1 MQTQSRKMFLLP
13 ALVSAGLVA
22 ACGGGSPVGA
32 QQAAEPT
39 ITITDV
45 PPGAPGGSE
54 QMFPIAGTVAGIP
67 AQSYQNYKVVIY
79 VFAGDK
85 WWVQPY
91 DYAPKT
97 SLSSALKFETETHG
111 GSIYAALLVR
121 PAYEPKRTAAVLPD
135 VGGDVVARQRV
146 AGKSN

>member
-1 MQTQSRKMFLLP
+1 MQTQSRRMYTLT
-13 ALVSAGLVA
+13 ALVSAGLVVG
-22 ACGGGSPVGA
+22 CGGVFPVRA
-32 QQAAEPT
+32 QQAADPT

-45 PPGAPGGSE
+45 PPAATGGTE

-79 VFAGDK
+79 VFAGGK

-91 DYAPKT
+91 DYSPRT
-97 SLSSALKFETETHG
+97 SLSSTLKFETETHG
-111 GSIYAALLVR
+111 GTIYAALLVR
-121 PAYEPKRTAAVLPD
+121 SAYQPKPTLAVLPE